1 LREVFIELQV
11 YNYYVLGGDEMRL
24 RGKVALVTGA
34 AGGIGSRISLG
45 LGREGADVIVNYH
58 MNIEGARK
66 LVSDIES
73 FGVQSMAIKA
83 DISNSPEV
91 DKMFRMII
99 EKFGKIDI
107 LVNNAAIAA
116 GAPVV
121 DLPEEEW
128 DKVIAVNLKG
138 TFLCSKA
145 AAKYMIKQGSGKIV
159 NISALGAKTGI
170 AENAAYVASK
180 GGIIAF
186 TRTLATELAPYNI
199 TVNAVCPG
207 AIYAGLIEKASKLF
221 PERYSEYEKTW
232 QKICPMG
239 RMGRPEEVA
248 NVVVFLASDEA
259 SFITGQAINV
269 DGGVGY

>member
-1 LREVFIELQV
+1 MKLA
-11 YNYYVLGGDEMRL
+11 
-24 RGKVALVTGA
+24 GKVALVTGA
-34 AGGIGSRISLG
+34 AGGIGSSISFY

-58 MNIEGARK
+58 TNVESARK
-66 LVSDIES
+66 IVSDIEN
-73 FGVQSMAIKA
+73 FGVRSMAIKA
-83 DISNSPEV
+83 DVANSKEV
-91 DKMFRMII
+91 GEMFKLVI

-107 LVNNAAIAA
+107 LVNNAAISV

-121 DLPEEEW
+121 NLPEKEW
-128 DKVIAVNLKG
+128 DKVISVNLKG
-138 TFLCSKA
+138 TFLCSKT
-145 AAKYMIKQGSGKIV
+145 AAKYMMEQRSGRII
-159 NISALGAKTGI
+159 NIAALGAKTGI
-170 AENAAYVASK
+170 AYNAAYVASK

-199 TVNAVCPG
+199 TVNAICPG

-221 PERYSEYEKTW
+221 PERFSEYEKTW
-232 QKICPMG
+232 TKICPMG

-248 NVVVFLASDEA
+248 KVVVFLASDDA